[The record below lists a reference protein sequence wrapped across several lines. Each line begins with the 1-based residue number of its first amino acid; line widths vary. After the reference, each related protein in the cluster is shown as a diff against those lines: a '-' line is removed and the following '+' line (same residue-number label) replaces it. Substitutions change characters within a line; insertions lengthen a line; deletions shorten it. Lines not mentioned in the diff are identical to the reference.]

1 VEKAPS
7 GEKSL
12 SESSDA
18 VLGDPSAS
26 SWPCGTVQ
34 LYVPAAAGDG
44 SDMIARVF
52 AQAMSEETGGNFV
65 VVNDATGGGSVAAC
79 PVISSVAVKMGPWEY
94 FALGLLAITLV
105 VSLSRGKM
113 LKGFIGAAI
122 GLLSTQIGYAPI
134 SSTPRFTFGSYYL
147 SGGFNMV
154 CVLTGLFAGCM
165 IMHDYAKGETG
176 ISGTFQGNIGRFHFP
191 LKDMKDNVVNGVRS
205 FLIGL
210 GIGFL
215 PGMGAALSN
224 VVAYSVAKNSS
235 KHPEEFGKG
244 CVDGIIAPEVANNAS
259 VGGAIIP
266 MLLKAPYHYL
276 YPAILVLSLIG
287 VYTNSGN
294 IFSVFMAM
302 AFTALGL
309 WMGYAGIPATP
320 FILSYVL
327 GGTLETNFRKAIS
340 FARGDV
346 FMFFKRPVSCILLLI
361 VVFSVLRPYIQP
373 LFQKKEVFKRGKDD
387 SRK

>member
-1 VEKAPS
+1 M
-7 GEKSL
+7 

-18 VLGDPSAS
+18 VPGDPSAS

>member
-1 VEKAPS
+1 M
-7 GEKSL
+7 
-12 SESSDA
+12 SDA
-18 VLGDPSAS
+18 VPGDPSAS

-34 LYVPAAAGDG
+34 LYVPAAAGGG

>member
-1 VEKAPS
+1 M
-7 GEKSL
+7 

>member
-1 VEKAPS
+1 M
-7 GEKSL
+7 

-244 CVDGIIAPEVANNAS
+244 CVNGIIAPEVANNAS
-259 VGGAIIP
+259 VGGSNHP
-266 MLLKAPYHYL
+266 HDC
-276 YPAILVLSLIG
+276 SW
-287 VYTNSGN
+287 NS
-294 IFSVFMAM
+294 
-302 AFTALGL
+302 
-309 WMGYAGIPATP
+309 
-320 FILSYVL
+320 
-327 GGTLETNFRKAIS
+327 R
-340 FARGDV
+340 R
-346 FMFFKRPVSCILLLI
+346 R
-361 VVFSVLRPYIQP
+361 
-373 LFQKKEVFKRGKDD
+373 DD
-387 SRK
+387 SPSIGRTDDPRD

>member
-1 VEKAPS
+1 M
-7 GEKSL
+7 

-244 CVDGIIAPEVANNAS
+244 CVDGIIAPEVTNNAS

>member
-1 VEKAPS
+1 M
-7 GEKSL
+7 
-12 SESSDA
+12 SDA
-18 VLGDPSAS
+18 VPGDPSAS

-34 LYVPAAAGDG
+34 LYVPAAAGGG

-65 VVNDATGGGSVAAC
+65 VVNDDTGGGSVAAC

-266 MLLKAPYHYL
+266 MIALGIPGDGTTALLLGGLTIHGIEAGPLMQKN
-276 YPAILVLSLIG
+276 YPVF
-287 VYTNSGN
+287 VYM
-294 IFSVFMAM
+294 IFMAM

-373 LFQKKEVFKRGKDD
+373 LFQKKEVFKRGKND

>member
-1 VEKAPS
+1 
-7 GEKSL
+7 
-12 SESSDA
+12 
-18 VLGDPSAS
+18 
-26 SWPCGTVQ
+26 
-34 LYVPAAAGDG
+34 
-44 SDMIARVF
+44 MVF
-52 AQAMSEETGGNFV
+52 VMT
-65 VVNDATGGGSVAAC
+65 
-79 PVISSVAVKMGPWEY
+79 
-94 FALGLLAITLV
+94 GLL
-105 VSLSRGKM
+105 
-113 LKGFIGAAI
+113 
-122 GLLSTQIGYAPI
+122 
-134 SSTPRFTFGSYYL
+134 
-147 SGGFNMV
+147 
-154 CVLTGLFAGCM
+154 AGCM

-266 MLLKAPYHYL
+266 MIALGIPGDGTTALLLGGLTIHGIEAGPLMQKN
-276 YPAILVLSLIG
+276 YPVF
-287 VYTNSGN
+287 VYM
-294 IFSVFMAM
+294 IFMAM

-373 LFQKKEVFKRGKDD
+373 LFQKKEVFKRGKND